1 MPEDPEMGLVVG
13 SETGEEMRP
22 VESRVRGM
30 YREYFLD
37 YASYV
42 ILERAVPALM
52 DGLKP
57 VQRRLMHALKEM
69 DDGRFH
75 KVANVIGQTMKYHP
89 HGDASIGDALV
100 QLGQKNLLIDTQ
112 GNWGNIYTGDSAAAP
127 RYIEARLSKFALEVG
142 FNPKITEWQASY
154 DGRGREPVALPVKFP
169 LLLAQ
174 GVEGI
179 AVGLSTKV
187 LPHNFV
193 ELIDASVAHLRGKK
207 VEILP
212 DFPTGGIADFS
223 QYNDGERGGRIRVR
237 AKITVDDKKTLV
249 ITELPFGTTTTS
261 LIDSIIKANDKGK
274 IKIKKIEDN
283 TAEHV
288 EIVLHLVP
296 GVSPDQTVDALYAF
310 TSCETAISPLCCVIE
325 DDKPLFTGV
334 SELLK
339 RSTEHTVDLLR
350 ADLNIQLNELQEQWH
365 FASLEKIFI
374 EQRIY
379 RDIEE
384 AETWEQ
390 VLENIWEGLKPHIGH
405 LLREITEEDIAR
417 LTEIKIK
424 RISKFDSNKADDHL
438 ASLEGKIAEVKNHLE
453 NLVEYT
459 IEYFKNLKKK
469 YAAGRERKT
478 EIRSFDTVVAA
489 KVAMANAKLYVNR
502 EEGFMGTGLKRDE
515 FVCDCSDLDDILVI
529 RKDGTLVVTK
539 VDSKKFVGKDILYLG
554 VYQKGDDRTVY
565 NLIYRDGSKGA
576 SFVKRFAMTGVTR
589 DKEYDLTQGSKGSQV
604 LYLSVNPNGEAET
617 VTIHLR
623 TIPNLKKLKWDLD
636 FAELSVRSR
645 SARGNTVT
653 KNSIK
658 RVELKSEGVSTL
670 AARKLWFDDAV
681 LKINDQERGRLLGA
695 FRGEDRLLQVEKSG
709 RYRIF
714 IPELTTHFDE
724 APYFLAKWESEA
736 PYALVYYDGEREK
749 HMVKR
754 CILEPKNDHW
764 DYLISDHAKSEV
776 LVLSA
781 ADHVEVSVH
790 FRKVKGKEKEA
801 ETVHLQEFIAVKG
814 WKAAGNQLSAWPVKN
829 VLIHREAWTMSEEPT
844 ELSPEPAE
852 GPGEESDKPMG
863 VSSQPRVEA
872 ATSPA
877 EEHFEKAPDPHPT
890 VLESSME
897 DARPTAVTAE
907 EIPVPPPAPNITLE
921 VVDLTTEPRNPEPP
935 VSPTPEVEDDVDQ
948 EEDGQF
954 TLKF

>member
-1 MPEDPEMGLVVG
+1 MDELNPQDPEEILQP
-13 SETGEEMRP
+13 EQEEVLAQEEERP
-22 VESRVRGM
+22 QESRVRGM

-42 ILERAVPALM
+42 ILERAVPALQ

-100 QLGQKNLLIDTQ
+100 QLGQKDLLIDTQ

-127 RYIEARLSKFALEVG
+127 RYIEARLSKFALEVS
-142 FNPKITEWQASY
+142 FNAKITEWQASY
-154 DGRGREPVALPVKFP
+154 DGRAKEPVTLPVKFP

-187 LPHNFV
+187 LPHNFI
-193 ELIDASVAHLRGKK
+193 ELIDASIAHLRGRR
-207 VEILP
+207 VEIYP

-223 QYNDGERGGRIRVR
+223 QYNDGERGGRVRCR
-237 AKITVDDKKTLV
+237 AKIAVDDKKTLV
-249 ITELPFGTTTTS
+249 ITEIPFGTTTTS
-261 LIDSIIKANDKGK
+261 VIDSIIKANDKGK

-296 GVSPDQTVDALYAF
+296 GISPDQTVDALYAF
-310 TSCETAISPLCCVIE
+310 TACEVSISPLCCVIE

-334 SELLK
+334 SNLLK
-339 RSTEHTVDLLR
+339 RSTEHTLDLLR
-350 ADLNIQLNELQEQWH
+350 AELSIQLNELQEQWH

-374 EQRIY
+374 ENKIY

-390 VLENIWEGLKPHIGH
+390 VLENIWEGLKPHVGH
-405 LLREITEEDIAR
+405 LLREVTEDDLVR

-424 RISKFDSNKADDHL
+424 RISKFDSDKADDQL
-438 ASLEGKIAEVKNHLE
+438 AALEGRIAEVKQHLD
-453 NLVEYT
+453 NLVDYAVD
-459 IEYFKNLKKK
+459 YFKNLKKK
-469 YAAGRERKT
+469 YSAGRERKT

-489 KVAMANAKLYVNR
+489 KVAIANAKLYVNR

-515 FVCDCSDLDDILVI
+515 YVCDCSDLDDILVI
-529 RKDGTLVVTK
+529 RQNGTLMVTK
-539 VDSKKFVGKDILYLG
+539 VDAKKFVGKDILYLG

-565 NLIYRDGSKGA
+565 NLIYRDGSKGP

-589 DKEYDLTQGSKGSQV
+589 DKEYDLTQGTKGSEI

-617 VTIHLR
+617 VTVHLR
-623 TIPNLKKLKWDLD
+623 AAAKIKKLKWDLD
-636 FAELSVRSR
+636 FAELAVRSR
-645 SARGNTVT
+645 SARGNTVS
-653 KNSIK
+653 KNSVK
-658 RVELKSEGVSTL
+658 RIELKSEGVSTL

-695 FRGEDRLLQVEKSG
+695 FRGEDRLLQLDAKG

-714 IPELTTHFDE
+714 IPELATHFEE
-724 APYFLAKWESEA
+724 APFFLAKWEAEK
-736 PYALVYYDGEREK
+736 PYAIVYYDGEKDK

-754 CILEPKNDHW
+754 CVLEPKNDQW
-764 DYLISDHAKSEV
+764 DYLISDHTQSEV
-776 LVLSA
+776 HVISA
-781 ADHVEVSVH
+781 ADQVDIEVS
-790 FRKVKGKEKEA
+790 FKKVKGKDKDP
-801 ETVHLQEFIAVKG
+801 ETVNLQDFIAVKG
-814 WKAAGNQLSAWPVKN
+814 WKAAGNQLATWPVKGIN
-829 VLIHREAWTMSEEPT
+829 VLREENEEALVAVMEVAGVSEEAADWSEPGRT
-844 ELSPEPAE
+844 DEAPSMPVASSAPESAPAA
-852 GPGEESDKPMG
+852 PS
-863 VSSQPRVEA
+863 
-872 ATSPA
+872 A
-877 EEHFEKAPDPHPT
+877 EEKSAPEKP
-890 VLESSME
+890 S
-897 DARPTAVTAE
+897 
-907 EIPVPPPAPNITLE
+907 ITLE
-921 VVDLTTEPRNPEPP
+921 VVDLTASEPLAVSEAPE
-935 VSPTPEVEDDVDQ
+935 EDDLDQ

>member
-1 MPEDPEMGLVVG
+1 MDELNPQDPEEILQP
-13 SETGEEMRP
+13 EQEEVLAQEEERP
-22 VESRVRGM
+22 QESRVRGM

-42 ILERAVPALM
+42 ILERAVPALQ

-127 RYIEARLSKFALEVG
+127 RYIEARLSKFALEVS
-142 FNPKITEWQASY
+142 FNAKITEWQASY
-154 DGRGREPVALPVKFP
+154 DGRAKEPVTLPVKFP

-187 LPHNFV
+187 LPHNFI
-193 ELIDASVAHLRGKK
+193 ELIDASIAHLRGRK
-207 VEILP
+207 VEIFP

-223 QYNDGERGGRIRVR
+223 QYNDGERGGRVRCR
-237 AKITVDDKKTLV
+237 AKIAVDDKKTLV
-249 ITELPFGTTTTS
+249 ITEIPFGTTTTS
-261 LIDSIIKANDKGK
+261 VIDSIIKANDKGK

-296 GVSPDQTVDALYAF
+296 GISPDQTVDALYAF
-310 TSCETAISPLCCVIE
+310 TACEVSISPLCCVIE

-334 SELLK
+334 SNLLK
-339 RSTEHTVDLLR
+339 RSTEHTLDLLR
-350 ADLNIQLNELQEQWH
+350 AELSIQLNELQEQWH

-374 EQRIY
+374 ENKIY

-390 VLENIWEGLKPHIGH
+390 VLENIWEGLKPHVGH
-405 LLREITEEDIAR
+405 LLREVTEDDLVR

-424 RISKFDSNKADDHL
+424 RISKFDSDKADDQL
-438 ASLEGKIAEVKNHLE
+438 AALEGRIAEVKHHLDT
-453 NLVEYT
+453 LVEYAV
-459 IEYFKNLKKK
+459 EYFKNLKKK
-469 YAAGRERKT
+469 YSAGRERKT

-489 KVAMANAKLYVNR
+489 KVAIANAKLYVNR

-515 FVCDCSDLDDILVI
+515 YVCDCSDLDDIIVI
-529 RKDGTLVVTK
+529 RQDGTLMVTK
-539 VDSKKFVGKDILYLG
+539 VDAKKFVGKDILYLG

-589 DKEYDLTQGSKGSQV
+589 DKEYDLTQGTKGSEI

-623 TIPNLKKLKWDLD
+623 AAAKIKKLKWDLD
-636 FAELSVRSR
+636 FAELAVRAR
-645 SARGNTVT
+645 SARGNTVS

-658 RVELKSEGVSTL
+658 RIELKSEGVSTL
-670 AARKLWFDDAV
+670 AARKLWFDEAV
-681 LKINDQERGRLLGA
+681 LKINDQERGRILGA
-695 FRGEDRLLQVEKSG
+695 FRGEDRLLQLDAKG

-714 IPELTTHFDE
+714 IPELATHFEE
-724 APYFLAKWESEA
+724 APFFLAKWEAEK
-736 PYALVYYDGEREK
+736 PYAIVYYDGEKDK

-754 CILEPKNDHW
+754 CVLEPKNDQW
-764 DYLISDHAKSEV
+764 DYLISDHAQSEV
-776 LVLSA
+776 LVISA
-781 ADHVEVSVH
+781 SDQVDIEVT
-790 FRKVKGKEKEA
+790 FKKVKGKDKDP
-801 ETVHLQEFIAVKG
+801 ETVNLQDFIAVKG
-814 WKAAGNQLSAWPVKN
+814 WKAAGNQLTTWPVKGIN
-829 VLIHREAWTMSEEPT
+829 VLRDENEEAPIADM
-844 ELSPEPAE
+844 
-852 GPGEESDKPMG
+852 
-863 VSSQPRVEA
+863 EA
-872 ATSPA
+872 AHVWEEVTDWSEPEMAEDSAHTPVPSPVLDAQPAPPAA
-877 EEHFEKAPDPHPT
+877 EEKSAPEKP
-890 VLESSME
+890 S
-897 DARPTAVTAE
+897 
-907 EIPVPPPAPNITLE
+907 ITLE
-921 VVDLTTEPRNPEPP
+921 VVDLTASEPAAPP
-935 VSPTPEVEDDVDQ
+935 AESSEDDLDQ

>member
-1 MPEDPEMGLVVG
+1 MDELNPQDPEEILQP
-13 SETGEEMRP
+13 EQEEVLAQEEERP
-22 VESRVRGM
+22 QESRVRGM

-42 ILERAVPALM
+42 ILERAVPALQ

-127 RYIEARLSKFALEVG
+127 RYIEARLSKFALEVS
-142 FNPKITEWQASY
+142 FNAKITEWQASY
-154 DGRGREPVALPVKFP
+154 DGRAKEPVTLPVKFP

-187 LPHNFV
+187 LPHNFI
-193 ELIDASVAHLRGKK
+193 ELIDASIAHLRGRK
-207 VEILP
+207 VEIFP

-223 QYNDGERGGRIRVR
+223 QYNDGERGGRVRCR
-237 AKITVDDKKTLV
+237 AKIAVDDKKTLV
-249 ITELPFGTTTTS
+249 ITEIPFGTTTTS
-261 LIDSIIKANDKGK
+261 VIDSIIKANDKGK

-296 GVSPDQTVDALYAF
+296 GISPDQTVDALYAF
-310 TSCETAISPLCCVIE
+310 TACEVSISPLCCVIE

-334 SELLK
+334 SNLLK
-339 RSTEHTVDLLR
+339 RSTEHTLDLLR
-350 ADLNIQLNELQEQWH
+350 AELSIQLNELQEQWH

-374 EQRIY
+374 ENKIY

-390 VLENIWEGLKPHIGH
+390 VLENIWEGLKPHVGH
-405 LLREITEEDIAR
+405 LLREVTEDDLVR

-424 RISKFDSNKADDHL
+424 RISKFDSDKADDQL
-438 ASLEGKIAEVKNHLE
+438 AALEGRIAEVKHHLDT
-453 NLVEYT
+453 LVEYAV
-459 IEYFKNLKKK
+459 EYFKNLKKK
-469 YAAGRERKT
+469 YSAGRERKT

-489 KVAMANAKLYVNR
+489 KVAIANAKLYVNR

-515 FVCDCSDLDDILVI
+515 YVCDCSDLDDIIVI
-529 RKDGTLVVTK
+529 RQDGTLMVTK
-539 VDSKKFVGKDILYLG
+539 VDAKKFVGKDILYLG

-589 DKEYDLTQGSKGSQV
+589 DKEYDLTQGTKGSEI

-623 TIPNLKKLKWDLD
+623 AAAKIKKLKWDLD
-636 FAELSVRSR
+636 FAELAVRAR
-645 SARGNTVT
+645 SARGNTVS

-658 RVELKSEGVSTL
+658 RIELKSEGVSTL
-670 AARKLWFDDAV
+670 AARKLWFDEAV
-681 LKINDQERGRLLGA
+681 LKINDQERGRILGA
-695 FRGEDRLLQVEKSG
+695 FRGEDRLLQLDAKG

-714 IPELTTHFDE
+714 IPELATHFEE
-724 APYFLAKWESEA
+724 APFFLAKWEAEK
-736 PYALVYYDGEREK
+736 PYAIVYYDGEKDK

-754 CILEPKNDHW
+754 CVLEPKNDQW
-764 DYLISDHAKSEV
+764 DYLISDHAQSEV
-776 LVLSA
+776 LVISA
-781 ADHVEVSVH
+781 SDQVDIEVT
-790 FRKVKGKEKEA
+790 FKKVKGKDKDP
-801 ETVHLQEFIAVKG
+801 ETVNLQDFIAVKG
-814 WKAAGNQLSAWPVKN
+814 WKAAGNQLTTWPVKGIN
-829 VLIHREAWTMSEEPT
+829 VLRDENEEAPIADM
-844 ELSPEPAE
+844 
-852 GPGEESDKPMG
+852 
-863 VSSQPRVEA
+863 EA
-872 ATSPA
+872 AHVLEEVTDWSEHEMAEDSAHTPVPSPVLDAQPAPPAA
-877 EEHFEKAPDPHPT
+877 EEKSAPEKP
-890 VLESSME
+890 S
-897 DARPTAVTAE
+897 
-907 EIPVPPPAPNITLE
+907 ITLE
-921 VVDLTTEPRNPEPP
+921 VVDLTASEPAAPP
-935 VSPTPEVEDDVDQ
+935 AESSEDDLDQ

>member
-1 MPEDPEMGLVVG
+1 MDELNPQDPEEILQP
-13 SETGEEMRP
+13 EQEEVLAQEEERP
-22 VESRVRGM
+22 QESRVRGM

-42 ILERAVPALM
+42 ILERAVPALQ

-127 RYIEARLSKFALEVG
+127 RYIEARLSKFALEVS
-142 FNPKITEWQASY
+142 FNAKITEWQASY
-154 DGRGREPVALPVKFP
+154 DGRAKEPVTLPVKFP

-187 LPHNFV
+187 LPHNFI
-193 ELIDASVAHLRGKK
+193 ELIDASIAHLRGRK
-207 VEILP
+207 VEIFP

-223 QYNDGERGGRIRVR
+223 QYNDGERGGRVRCR
-237 AKITVDDKKTLV
+237 AKIAVDDKKTLV
-249 ITELPFGTTTTS
+249 ITEIPFGTTTTS
-261 LIDSIIKANDKGK
+261 VIDSIIKANDKGK

-296 GVSPDQTVDALYAF
+296 GISPDQTVDALYAF
-310 TSCETAISPLCCVIE
+310 TACEVSISPLCCVIE

-334 SELLK
+334 SNLLK
-339 RSTEHTVDLLR
+339 RSTEHTLDLLR
-350 ADLNIQLNELQEQWH
+350 AELSIQLNELQEQWH

-374 EQRIY
+374 ENKIY

-390 VLENIWEGLKPHIGH
+390 VLENIWEGLKPHVGH
-405 LLREITEEDIAR
+405 LLREVTEDDLVR

-424 RISKFDSNKADDHL
+424 RISKFDSDKADDQL
-438 ASLEGKIAEVKNHLE
+438 AALEGRIAEVKHHLDT
-453 NLVEYT
+453 LVEYAV
-459 IEYFKNLKKK
+459 EYFKNLKKK
-469 YAAGRERKT
+469 YSAGRERKT

-489 KVAMANAKLYVNR
+489 KVAIANAKLYVNR

-515 FVCDCSDLDDILVI
+515 YVCDCSDLDDILVI
-529 RKDGTLVVTK
+529 RKDGTLMVTK
-539 VDSKKFVGKDILYLG
+539 VDAKKFVGTDILYLG

-589 DKEYDLTQGSKGSQV
+589 DKEYDLTQGTKGSEI

-617 VTIHLR
+617 VTVHLR
-623 TIPNLKKLKWDLD
+623 AAAKIKKLKWDLD
-636 FAELSVRSR
+636 FAELAVRAR
-645 SARGNTVT
+645 SARGNTVS

-658 RVELKSEGVSTL
+658 RIELKSEGVSTL

-695 FRGEDRLLQVEKSG
+695 FRGEDRLLQLDAKG

-714 IPELTTHFDE
+714 IPELATPFEE
-724 APYFLAKWESEA
+724 APYFLAKWEAEK
-736 PYALVYYDGEREK
+736 PYAIVYYDGEKDK

-754 CILEPKNDHW
+754 CVLEPKNDQW
-764 DYLISDHAKSEV
+764 DYLISDHAQSEV
-776 LVLSA
+776 LVISA
-781 ADHVEVSVH
+781 ADQVDIEVT
-790 FRKVKGKEKEA
+790 FKKVKGKDKDP
-801 ETVHLQEFIAVKG
+801 ETVNLQDFIAVKG
-814 WKAAGNQLSAWPVKN
+814 WKAAGNQLTTWPVKGIN
-829 VLIHREAWTMSEEPT
+829 VLREENVAAPVADMEVARVSEEAADWSEPEVAEDT
-844 ELSPEPAE
+844 AHTDVPSPVSDVQPAA
-852 GPGEESDKPMG
+852 P
-863 VSSQPRVEA
+863 A
-872 ATSPA
+872 A
-877 EEHFEKAPDPHPT
+877 EEKSAPEKP
-890 VLESSME
+890 S
-897 DARPTAVTAE
+897 
-907 EIPVPPPAPNITLE
+907 ITLE
-921 VVDLTTEPRNPEPP
+921 VVDLTASEPAAPP
-935 VSPTPEVEDDVDQ
+935 AESSEDDLDQ

>member
-1 MPEDPEMGLVVG
+1 MDELNPQDPEEILQP
-13 SETGEEMRP
+13 EQEEVLAQEEERP
-22 VESRVRGM
+22 QESRVRGM

-42 ILERAVPALM
+42 ILERAVPALQ

-127 RYIEARLSKFALEVG
+127 RYIEARLSKFALEVS
-142 FNPKITEWQASY
+142 FNAKITEWQASY
-154 DGRGREPVALPVKFP
+154 DGRAKEPVTLPVKFP

-187 LPHNFV
+187 LPHNFI
-193 ELIDASVAHLRGKK
+193 ELIDASIAHLRGRK
-207 VEILP
+207 VEIFP

-223 QYNDGERGGRIRVR
+223 QYNDGERGGRVRCR
-237 AKITVDDKKTLV
+237 AKIAVDDKKTLV
-249 ITELPFGTTTTS
+249 ITEIPFGTTTTS
-261 LIDSIIKANDKGK
+261 VIDSIIKANDKGK

-296 GVSPDQTVDALYAF
+296 GISPDQTVDALYAF
-310 TSCETAISPLCCVIE
+310 TACEVSISPLCCVIE

-334 SELLK
+334 SNLLK
-339 RSTEHTVDLLR
+339 RSTEHTLDLLR
-350 ADLNIQLNELQEQWH
+350 AELSIQLNELQEQWH

-374 EQRIY
+374 ENKIY

-390 VLENIWEGLKPHIGH
+390 VLENIWEGLKPHVGH
-405 LLREITEEDIAR
+405 LLREVTEDDLVR

-424 RISKFDSNKADDHL
+424 RISKFDSDKADDQL
-438 ASLEGKIAEVKNHLE
+438 AALEGRIAEVKHHLDT
-453 NLVEYT
+453 LVEYAV
-459 IEYFKNLKKK
+459 EYFKNLKKK
-469 YAAGRERKT
+469 YSAGRERKT

-489 KVAMANAKLYVNR
+489 KVAIANAKLYVNR

-515 FVCDCSDLDDILVI
+515 YVCDCSDLDDIIVI
-529 RKDGTLVVTK
+529 RQDGTLMVTK
-539 VDSKKFVGKDILYLG
+539 VDAKKFVGKDILYLG

-589 DKEYDLTQGSKGSQV
+589 DKEYDLTQGTKGSEI

-623 TIPNLKKLKWDLD
+623 AAAKIKKLKWDLD
-636 FAELSVRSR
+636 FAELAVRAR
-645 SARGNTVT
+645 SARGNTVS

-658 RVELKSEGVSTL
+658 RIELKSEGVSTL
-670 AARKLWFDDAV
+670 AARKLWFDEAV
-681 LKINDQERGRLLGA
+681 LKINDQERGRILGA
-695 FRGEDRLLQVEKSG
+695 FRGEDRLLQLDAKG

-714 IPELTTHFDE
+714 IPELATHFEE
-724 APYFLAKWESEA
+724 APFFLAKWEAEK
-736 PYALVYYDGEREK
+736 PYAIVYYDGEKDK

-754 CILEPKNDHW
+754 CVLEPKNDQW
-764 DYLISDHAKSEV
+764 DYLISDHAQSEV
-776 LVLSA
+776 LVISA
-781 ADHVEVSVH
+781 SDQVDIEVT
-790 FRKVKGKEKEA
+790 FKKVKGKDKDP
-801 ETVHLQEFIAVKG
+801 ETVNLQDFIAVKG
-814 WKAAGNQLSAWPVKN
+814 WKAAGNQLTTWPVKGIN
-829 VLIHREAWTMSEEPT
+829 VLRDENEEAPIADMEAAHVSEEVTDWSEHEMAEDSAHTPVP
-844 ELSPEPAE
+844 SPVLDAQPA
-852 GPGEESDKPMG
+852 PP
-863 VSSQPRVEA
+863 A
-872 ATSPA
+872 A
-877 EEHFEKAPDPHPT
+877 EEKSAPEKP
-890 VLESSME
+890 S
-897 DARPTAVTAE
+897 
-907 EIPVPPPAPNITLE
+907 ITLE
-921 VVDLTTEPRNPEPP
+921 VVDLTASEPAAPP
-935 VSPTPEVEDDVDQ
+935 AESSEDDLDE

-954 TLKF
+954 TVEF

>member
-1 MPEDPEMGLVVG
+1 MDELNPQDPEEILQP
-13 SETGEEMRP
+13 EQEEVLAQEEERP
-22 VESRVRGM
+22 QESRVRGM

-42 ILERAVPALM
+42 ILERAVPALQ

-127 RYIEARLSKFALEVG
+127 RYIEARLSKFALEVS
-142 FNPKITEWQASY
+142 FNAKITEWQASY
-154 DGRGREPVALPVKFP
+154 DGRAKEPVTLPVKFP

-187 LPHNFV
+187 LPHNFI
-193 ELIDASVAHLRGKK
+193 ELIDASIAHLRGRK
-207 VEILP
+207 VEIFP

-223 QYNDGERGGRIRVR
+223 QYNDGERGGRVRCR
-237 AKITVDDKKTLV
+237 AKIAVDDKKTLV
-249 ITELPFGTTTTS
+249 ITEIPFGTTTTS
-261 LIDSIIKANDKGK
+261 VIDSIIKANDKGK

-296 GVSPDQTVDALYAF
+296 GISPDQTVDALYAF
-310 TSCETAISPLCCVIE
+310 TACEVSISPLCCVIE

-334 SELLK
+334 SNLLK
-339 RSTEHTVDLLR
+339 RSTEHTLDLLR
-350 ADLNIQLNELQEQWH
+350 AELSIQLNELQEQWH

-374 EQRIY
+374 ENKIY

-390 VLENIWEGLKPHIGH
+390 VLENIWEGLKPHVGH
-405 LLREITEEDIAR
+405 LLREVTEDDLVR

-424 RISKFDSNKADDHL
+424 RISKFDSDKADDQL
-438 ASLEGKIAEVKNHLE
+438 AALEGRIAEVKHHLDT
-453 NLVEYT
+453 LVEYAV
-459 IEYFKNLKKK
+459 EYFKNLKKK
-469 YAAGRERKT
+469 YSAGRERKT

-489 KVAMANAKLYVNR
+489 KVAIANAKLYVNR

-515 FVCDCSDLDDILVI
+515 YVCDCSDLDDIIVI
-529 RKDGTLVVTK
+529 RQDGTLMVTK
-539 VDSKKFVGKDILYLG
+539 VDAKKFVGKDILYLG

-589 DKEYDLTQGSKGSQV
+589 DKEYDLTQGTKGSEI

-623 TIPNLKKLKWDLD
+623 AAAKIKKLKWDLD
-636 FAELSVRSR
+636 FAELAVRAR
-645 SARGNTVT
+645 SARGNTVS

-658 RVELKSEGVSTL
+658 RIELKSEGVSTL
-670 AARKLWFDDAV
+670 AARKLWFDEAV
-681 LKINDQERGRLLGA
+681 LKINDQERGRILGA
-695 FRGEDRLLQVEKSG
+695 FRGEDRLLQLDAKG

-714 IPELTTHFDE
+714 IPELATHFEE
-724 APYFLAKWESEA
+724 APFFLAKWEAEK
-736 PYALVYYDGEREK
+736 PYAIVYYDGEKDK

-754 CILEPKNDHW
+754 CVLEPKNDQW
-764 DYLISDHAKSEV
+764 DYLISDHAQSEV
-776 LVLSA
+776 LVISA
-781 ADHVEVSVH
+781 SDQVDIEVT
-790 FRKVKGKEKEA
+790 FKKVKGKDKDP
-801 ETVHLQEFIAVKG
+801 ETVNLQDFIAVKG
-814 WKAAGNQLSAWPVKN
+814 WKAAGNQLTTWPVKGIN
-829 VLIHREAWTMSEEPT
+829 VLRDENEEAPIADMEAAHVSEEAADWSEHEMAEDSAHTPVP
-844 ELSPEPAE
+844 SPVLDAQPA
-852 GPGEESDKPMG
+852 PP
-863 VSSQPRVEA
+863 A
-872 ATSPA
+872 A
-877 EEHFEKAPDPHPT
+877 EEKSAPEKP
-890 VLESSME
+890 S
-897 DARPTAVTAE
+897 
-907 EIPVPPPAPNITLE
+907 ITLE
-921 VVDLTTEPRNPEPP
+921 VVDLTASEPAAPP
-935 VSPTPEVEDDVDQ
+935 AESSEDDLDQ

>member
-1 MPEDPEMGLVVG
+1 MTMDELNPQDPEEILQP
-13 SETGEEMRP
+13 EQEEVLAQEEERP
-22 VESRVRGM
+22 QESRVRGM

-42 ILERAVPALM
+42 ILERAVPALQ

-100 QLGQKNLLIDTQ
+100 QLGQKDLLIDTQ

-127 RYIEARLSKFALEVG
+127 RYIEARLSKFALEVS
-142 FNPKITEWQASY
+142 FNAKITEWQASY
-154 DGRGREPVALPVKFP
+154 DGRAKEPVTLPVKFP

-187 LPHNFV
+187 LPHNFI
-193 ELIDASVAHLRGKK
+193 ELIDASIAHLRGRR
-207 VEILP
+207 VEIYP

-223 QYNDGERGGRIRVR
+223 QYNDGERGGRVRCR
-237 AKITVDDKKTLV
+237 AKIAVDDKKTLV
-249 ITELPFGTTTTS
+249 ITEIPFGTTTTS
-261 LIDSIIKANDKGK
+261 VIDSIIKANDKGK

-296 GVSPDQTVDALYAF
+296 GISPDQTVDALYAF
-310 TSCETAISPLCCVIE
+310 TACEVSISPLCCVIE

-334 SELLK
+334 SNLLK
-339 RSTEHTVDLLR
+339 RSTEHTLDLLR
-350 ADLNIQLNELQEQWH
+350 AELSIQLNELQEQWH

-374 EQRIY
+374 ENKIY

-390 VLENIWEGLKPHIGH
+390 VLENIWEGLKPHVGH
-405 LLREITEEDIAR
+405 LLREVTEDDLVR

-424 RISKFDSNKADDHL
+424 RISKFDSDKADDQL
-438 ASLEGKIAEVKNHLE
+438 AALEGRIAEVKQHLD
-453 NLVEYT
+453 NLVDYAVD
-459 IEYFKNLKKK
+459 YFKNLKKK
-469 YAAGRERKT
+469 YSAGRERKT

-489 KVAMANAKLYVNR
+489 KVAIANAKLYVNR

-515 FVCDCSDLDDILVI
+515 YVCDCSDLDDILVI
-529 RKDGTLVVTK
+529 RQNGTLMVTK
-539 VDSKKFVGKDILYLG
+539 VDAKKFVGKDILYLG

-565 NLIYRDGSKGA
+565 NLIYRDGSKGP

-589 DKEYDLTQGSKGSQV
+589 DKEYDLTQGTKGSEI

-617 VTIHLR
+617 VTVHLR
-623 TIPNLKKLKWDLD
+623 AAAKIKKLKWDLD
-636 FAELSVRSR
+636 FAELAVRSR
-645 SARGNTVT
+645 SARGNTVS
-653 KNSIK
+653 KNSVK
-658 RVELKSEGVSTL
+658 RIELKSEGVSTL

-695 FRGEDRLLQVEKSG
+695 FRGEDRLLQLDAKG

-714 IPELTTHFDE
+714 IPELATHFEE
-724 APYFLAKWESEA
+724 APFFLAKWEAEK
-736 PYALVYYDGEREK
+736 PYAIVYYDGEKDK

-754 CILEPKNDHW
+754 CVLEPKNDQW
-764 DYLISDHAKSEV
+764 DYLISDHTQSEV
-776 LVLSA
+776 HVISA
-781 ADHVEVSVH
+781 ADQVDIEVS
-790 FRKVKGKEKEA
+790 FKKVKGKDKDP
-801 ETVHLQEFIAVKG
+801 ETVNLQDFIAVKG
-814 WKAAGNQLSAWPVKN
+814 WKAAGNQLATWPVKGIN
-829 VLIHREAWTMSEEPT
+829 VLREENEEALVAVMEVAGVSEEAADWSEPGRT
-844 ELSPEPAE
+844 DEAPSMPVASSAPESAPAA
-852 GPGEESDKPMG
+852 PS
-863 VSSQPRVEA
+863 
-872 ATSPA
+872 A
-877 EEHFEKAPDPHPT
+877 EEKSAPEKP
-890 VLESSME
+890 S
-897 DARPTAVTAE
+897 
-907 EIPVPPPAPNITLE
+907 ITLE
-921 VVDLTTEPRNPEPP
+921 VVDLTASEPLAVSEAPE
-935 VSPTPEVEDDVDQ
+935 EDDLDQ

>member
-1 MPEDPEMGLVVG
+1 MDELNPQDPEEILQP
-13 SETGEEMRP
+13 EQEEVLAQEEERP
-22 VESRVRGM
+22 QESRVRGM

-42 ILERAVPALM
+42 ILERAVPALQ

-57 VQRRLMHALKEM
+57 VQRRLMHALKDM

-127 RYIEARLSKFALEVG
+127 RYIEARLSKFALEVS
-142 FNPKITEWQASY
+142 FNAKITEWQASY
-154 DGRGREPVALPVKFP
+154 DGRAKEPVTLPVKFP

-187 LPHNFV
+187 LPHNFI
-193 ELIDASVAHLRGKK
+193 ELIDASIAHLRGRK
-207 VEILP
+207 VEIFP

-223 QYNDGERGGRIRVR
+223 QYNDGERGGRVRCR
-237 AKITVDDKKTLV
+237 AKIAVDDKKTLV
-249 ITELPFGTTTTS
+249 ITEIPFGTTTTS
-261 LIDSIIKANDKGK
+261 VIDSIIKANDKGK

-283 TAEHV
+283 TAEYV

-296 GVSPDQTVDALYAF
+296 GISPDQTVDALYAF
-310 TSCETAISPLCCVIE
+310 TACEVSISPLCCVIE

-334 SELLK
+334 SNLLK
-339 RSTEHTVDLLR
+339 RSTEHTLDLLR
-350 ADLNIQLNELQEQWH
+350 AELSIQLNELQEQWH

-374 EQRIY
+374 ENKIY

-390 VLENIWEGLKPHIGH
+390 VLENIWEGLKPHVGH
-405 LLREITEEDIAR
+405 LLREVTEDDLVR

-424 RISKFDSNKADDHL
+424 RISKFDSDKADDQL
-438 ASLEGKIAEVKNHLE
+438 AALEGRIAEVKHHLDT
-453 NLVEYT
+453 LVEYAV
-459 IEYFKNLKKK
+459 EYFKNLKKK
-469 YAAGRERKT
+469 YSAGRERKT

-489 KVAMANAKLYVNR
+489 KVAIANAKLYVNR

-515 FVCDCSDLDDILVI
+515 YVCDCSDLDDIIVI
-529 RKDGTLVVTK
+529 RQDGTLMVTK
-539 VDSKKFVGKDILYLG
+539 VDAKKFVGKDILYLG

-589 DKEYDLTQGSKGSQV
+589 DKEYDLTQGTKGSEI

-623 TIPNLKKLKWDLD
+623 AAAKIKKLKWDLD
-636 FAELSVRSR
+636 FAELAVRAR
-645 SARGNTVT
+645 SARGNTVS

-658 RVELKSEGVSTL
+658 RIELKSEGVSTL
-670 AARKLWFDDAV
+670 AARKLWFDEAV
-681 LKINDQERGRLLGA
+681 LKINDQERGRILGA
-695 FRGEDRLLQVEKSG
+695 FRGEDRLLQLDAKG

-714 IPELTTHFDE
+714 IPELATHFEE
-724 APYFLAKWESEA
+724 APFFLAKWEAEK
-736 PYALVYYDGEREK
+736 PYAIVYYDGEKDK

-754 CILEPKNDHW
+754 CVLEPKNDQW
-764 DYLISDHAKSEV
+764 DYLISDHAQSEV
-776 LVLSA
+776 LVISA
-781 ADHVEVSVH
+781 SDQVDIEVT
-790 FRKVKGKEKEA
+790 FKKVKGKDKDP
-801 ETVHLQEFIAVKG
+801 ETVNLQDFIAVKG
-814 WKAAGNQLSAWPVKN
+814 WKAAGNQLTTWPVKGIN
-829 VLIHREAWTMSEEPT
+829 VLRDENEEAPIADMEAAHVSEEVT
-844 ELSPEPAE
+844 DWSEPEMAEDSAHTHESSRVSDVQPAA
-852 GPGEESDKPMG
+852 P
-863 VSSQPRVEA
+863 A
-872 ATSPA
+872 A
-877 EEHFEKAPDPHPT
+877 EEKSALEKP
-890 VLESSME
+890 S
-897 DARPTAVTAE
+897 
-907 EIPVPPPAPNITLE
+907 ITLE
-921 VVDLTTEPRNPEPP
+921 VVDLTASEPAAPP
-935 VSPTPEVEDDVDQ
+935 AESSEDDLDQ

>member
-1 MPEDPEMGLVVG
+1 MDELNPQDPEEILQP
-13 SETGEEMRP
+13 EQEEVLAQEEERP
-22 VESRVRGM
+22 QESRVRGM

-42 ILERAVPALM
+42 ILERAVPALQ

-127 RYIEARLSKFALEVG
+127 RYIEARLSKFALEVS
-142 FNPKITEWQASY
+142 FNAKITEWQASY
-154 DGRGREPVALPVKFP
+154 DGRAKEPVTLPVKFP

-187 LPHNFV
+187 LPHNFI
-193 ELIDASVAHLRGKK
+193 ELIDASIAHLRGRK
-207 VEILP
+207 VEIFP

-223 QYNDGERGGRIRVR
+223 QYNDGERGGRVRCR
-237 AKITVDDKKTLV
+237 AKIAVDDKKTLV
-249 ITELPFGTTTTS
+249 ITEIPFGTTTTS
-261 LIDSIIKANDKGK
+261 VIDSIIKANDKGK

-296 GVSPDQTVDALYAF
+296 GISPDQTVDALYAF
-310 TSCETAISPLCCVIE
+310 TACEVSISPLCCVIE

-334 SELLK
+334 SNLLK
-339 RSTEHTVDLLR
+339 RSTEHTLDLLR
-350 ADLNIQLNELQEQWH
+350 AELSIQLNELQEQWH

-374 EQRIY
+374 ENKIY

-390 VLENIWEGLKPHIGH
+390 VLQNIWEGLKPHVGH
-405 LLREITEEDIAR
+405 LLREVTEDDLVR

-424 RISKFDSNKADDHL
+424 RISKFDSDKADDQL
-438 ASLEGKIAEVKNHLE
+438 AALEGRIAEVKHHLDT
-453 NLVEYT
+453 LVEYAV
-459 IEYFKNLKKK
+459 EYFKNLKKK
-469 YAAGRERKT
+469 YSAGRERKT

-489 KVAMANAKLYVNR
+489 KVAIANAKLYVNR

-515 FVCDCSDLDDILVI
+515 YVCDCSDLDDIIVI
-529 RKDGTLVVTK
+529 RQDGTLMVTK
-539 VDSKKFVGKDILYLG
+539 VDAKKFVGKDILYLG

-589 DKEYDLTQGSKGSQV
+589 DKEYDLTQGTKGSEI

-617 VTIHLR
+617 VTVHLR
-623 TIPNLKKLKWDLD
+623 AAAKIKKLKWDLD
-636 FAELSVRSR
+636 FAELAVRAR
-645 SARGNTVT
+645 SARGNTVS

-658 RVELKSEGVSTL
+658 RIELKSEGVSTL

-695 FRGEDRLLQVEKSG
+695 FRGEDRLLQLDAKG

-714 IPELTTHFDE
+714 IPELATHFEE
-724 APYFLAKWESEA
+724 APFFLAKWEAEKS
-736 PYALVYYDGEREK
+736 YAIVYYDGEKDK
-749 HMVKR
+749 HLVKR
-754 CILEPKNDHW
+754 CVLEPKNDQW
-764 DYLISDHAKSEV
+764 DYLISDHAQSEV
-776 LVLSA
+776 LVISA
-781 ADHVEVSVH
+781 ADQVDIEVT
-790 FRKVKGKEKEA
+790 FKKVKGKDKDP
-801 ETVHLQEFIAVKG
+801 ETVNLQDFIAVKG
-814 WKAAGNQLSAWPVKN
+814 WKAAGNQLTTWPVKGIN
-829 VLIHREAWTMSEEPT
+829 VLREENVAAPVADMEVARVSEEAADWS
-844 ELSPEPAE
+844 EPEVAEDTAHTPESSTVSDVQPAA
-852 GPGEESDKPMG
+852 P
-863 VSSQPRVEA
+863 A
-872 ATSPA
+872 A
-877 EEHFEKAPDPHPT
+877 EEKSAPEKP
-890 VLESSME
+890 S
-897 DARPTAVTAE
+897 
-907 EIPVPPPAPNITLE
+907 ITLE
-921 VVDLTTEPRNPEPP
+921 VVDLTASEPAAPP
-935 VSPTPEVEDDVDQ
+935 AESSEDDLDQ

>member
-1 MPEDPEMGLVVG
+1 MDELNPQDPEEILQP
-13 SETGEEMRP
+13 EQEEVLAQEEERP
-22 VESRVRGM
+22 QESRVRGM

-42 ILERAVPALM
+42 ILERAVPALQ

-127 RYIEARLSKFALEVG
+127 RYIEARLSKFALEVS
-142 FNPKITEWQASY
+142 FNAKITEWQASY
-154 DGRGREPVALPVKFP
+154 DGRAKEPVTLPVKFP

-187 LPHNFV
+187 LPHNFI
-193 ELIDASVAHLRGKK
+193 ELIDASIAHLRGRK
-207 VEILP
+207 VEIFP

-223 QYNDGERGGRIRVR
+223 QYNDGERGGRVRCR
-237 AKITVDDKKTLV
+237 AKIAVDDKKTLV
-249 ITELPFGTTTTS
+249 ITEIPFGTTTTS
-261 LIDSIIKANDKGK
+261 VIDSIIKANDKGK

-296 GVSPDQTVDALYAF
+296 GISPDQTVDALYAF
-310 TSCETAISPLCCVIE
+310 TACEVSISPLCCVIE

-334 SELLK
+334 SNLLK
-339 RSTEHTVDLLR
+339 RSTEHTLDLLR
-350 ADLNIQLNELQEQWH
+350 AELSIQLNELQEQWH

-374 EQRIY
+374 ENKIY

-390 VLENIWEGLKPHIGH
+390 VLENIWEGLKPHVGH
-405 LLREITEEDIAR
+405 LLREVTEDDLVR

-424 RISKFDSNKADDHL
+424 RISKFDSDKADDQL
-438 ASLEGKIAEVKNHLE
+438 ASLEGRIAEVKHHLDT
-453 NLVEYT
+453 LVEYAV
-459 IEYFKNLKKK
+459 EYFKNLKKK
-469 YAAGRERKT
+469 YSAGRERKT

-489 KVAMANAKLYVNR
+489 KVAIANAKLYVNR

-515 FVCDCSDLDDILVI
+515 YVCDCSDLDDIIVI
-529 RKDGTLVVTK
+529 RQDGTLMVTK
-539 VDSKKFVGKDILYLG
+539 VDAKKFVGKDILYLG

-589 DKEYDLTQGSKGSQV
+589 DKEYDLTQGTKGSEI

-617 VTIHLR
+617 VTVHLR
-623 TIPNLKKLKWDLD
+623 AAAKIKKLKWDLD
-636 FAELSVRSR
+636 FAELAVRAR
-645 SARGNTVT
+645 SARGNTVS

-658 RVELKSEGVSTL
+658 RIELKSEGVSTL

-695 FRGEDRLLQVEKSG
+695 FRGEDRLLQLDAKG

-714 IPELTTHFDE
+714 IPELATHFEE
-724 APYFLAKWESEA
+724 APFFLAKWEAEK
-736 PYALVYYDGEREK
+736 PYALVYYDGEKDK
-749 HMVKR
+749 HLVKR
-754 CILEPKNDHW
+754 CVLEPKNDQW
-764 DYLISDHAKSEV
+764 DYLISDHAQSEV
-776 LVLSA
+776 LVISA
-781 ADHVEVSVH
+781 ADQVDIEVT
-790 FRKVKGKEKEA
+790 FKKVKGKDKDS
-801 ETVHLQEFIAVKG
+801 ETVNLQDFIAVKG
-814 WKAAGNQLSAWPVKN
+814 WKAAGNQLTTWPVKGIN
-829 VLIHREAWTMSEEPT
+829 VLREENVAAPVADMEVARVSEEAADWSEPEVAEDT
-844 ELSPEPAE
+844 AHTPVPSPVLDAQPAA
-852 GPGEESDKPMG
+852 P
-863 VSSQPRVEA
+863 A
-872 ATSPA
+872 A
-877 EEHFEKAPDPHPT
+877 EEKSAPEKP
-890 VLESSME
+890 S
-897 DARPTAVTAE
+897 
-907 EIPVPPPAPNITLE
+907 ITLE
-921 VVDLTTEPRNPEPP
+921 VVDLTASEPAAPP
-935 VSPTPEVEDDVDQ
+935 AESSEDELDQ

>member
-1 MPEDPEMGLVVG
+1 MDELNPQDPEEILQP
-13 SETGEEMRP
+13 EQEEVLAQEEERP
-22 VESRVRGM
+22 QESRVRGM

-42 ILERAVPALM
+42 ILERAVPALQ

-127 RYIEARLSKFALEVG
+127 RYIEARLSKFALEVS
-142 FNPKITEWQASY
+142 FNAKITEWQASY
-154 DGRGREPVALPVKFP
+154 DGRAKEPVTLPVKFP

-187 LPHNFV
+187 LPHNFI
-193 ELIDASVAHLRGKK
+193 ELIDASIAHLRGRK
-207 VEILP
+207 VEIFP

-223 QYNDGERGGRIRVR
+223 QYNDGERGGRVRCR
-237 AKITVDDKKTLV
+237 AKIAVDDKKTLV
-249 ITELPFGTTTTS
+249 ITEIPFGTTTTS
-261 LIDSIIKANDKGK
+261 VIDSIIKANDKGK

-283 TAEHV
+283 TAEYV

-296 GVSPDQTVDALYAF
+296 GISPDQTVDALYAF
-310 TSCETAISPLCCVIE
+310 TACEVSISPLCCVIE

-334 SELLK
+334 SNLLK
-339 RSTEHTVDLLR
+339 RSTEHTLDLLR
-350 ADLNIQLNELQEQWH
+350 AELSIQLNELQEQWH

-374 EQRIY
+374 ENKIY

-390 VLENIWEGLKPHIGH
+390 VLENIWEGLKPHVGH
-405 LLREITEEDIAR
+405 LLREVTEDDLVR

-424 RISKFDSNKADDHL
+424 RISKFDSDKADDQL
-438 ASLEGKIAEVKNHLE
+438 AALEGRIAEVKHHLDT
-453 NLVEYT
+453 LVEYAV
-459 IEYFKNLKKK
+459 EYFKNLKKK
-469 YAAGRERKT
+469 YSAGRERKT

-489 KVAMANAKLYVNR
+489 KVAIANAKLYVNR

-515 FVCDCSDLDDILVI
+515 YVCDCSDLDDIIVI
-529 RKDGTLVVTK
+529 RQDGTLMVTK
-539 VDSKKFVGKDILYLG
+539 VDAKKFVGKDILYLG

-589 DKEYDLTQGSKGSQV
+589 DKEYDLTQGTKGSEI

-623 TIPNLKKLKWDLD
+623 AAAKIKKLKWDLD
-636 FAELSVRSR
+636 FAELAVRAR
-645 SARGNTVT
+645 SARGNTVS

-658 RVELKSEGVSTL
+658 RIELKSEGVSTL
-670 AARKLWFDDAV
+670 AARKLWFDEAV
-681 LKINDQERGRLLGA
+681 LKINDQERGRILGA
-695 FRGEDRLLQVEKSG
+695 FRGEDRLLQLDAKG

-714 IPELTTHFDE
+714 IPELATHFEE
-724 APYFLAKWESEA
+724 APFFLAKWEAEK
-736 PYALVYYDGEREK
+736 PYAIVYYDGEKDK

-754 CILEPKNDHW
+754 CVLEPKNDQW
-764 DYLISDHAKSEV
+764 DYLISDHAQSEV
-776 LVLSA
+776 LVISA
-781 ADHVEVSVH
+781 SDQVDIEVT
-790 FRKVKGKEKEA
+790 FKKVKGKDKDP
-801 ETVHLQEFIAVKG
+801 ETVNLQDFIAVKG
-814 WKAAGNQLSAWPVKN
+814 WKAAGNQLTTWPVKGIN
-829 VLIHREAWTMSEEPT
+829 VLRDENEEAPIADMEAAHVLEEVTDWSEHEMAEDSAHTPVPSPVLDAQPAPPAAEEKSAPEEP
-844 ELSPEPAE
+844 S
-852 GPGEESDKPMG
+852 
-863 VSSQPRVEA
+863 
-872 ATSPA
+872 
-877 EEHFEKAPDPHPT
+877 
-890 VLESSME
+890 
-897 DARPTAVTAE
+897 
-907 EIPVPPPAPNITLE
+907 ITLE
-921 VVDLTTEPRNPEPP
+921 VVDLTASEPAAPP
-935 VSPTPEVEDDVDQ
+935 AESSEDDLDQ

>member
-1 MPEDPEMGLVVG
+1 MDELNPQDPEEILQP
-13 SETGEEMRP
+13 EQEEVLAQEEERP
-22 VESRVRGM
+22 QESRVRGM

-42 ILERAVPALM
+42 ILERAVPALQ

-127 RYIEARLSKFALEVG
+127 RYIEARLSKFALEVS
-142 FNPKITEWQASY
+142 FNAKITEWQASY
-154 DGRGREPVALPVKFP
+154 DGRAKEPVTLPVKFP

-187 LPHNFV
+187 LPHNFI
-193 ELIDASVAHLRGKK
+193 ELIDASIAHLRGRK
-207 VEILP
+207 VEIFP

-223 QYNDGERGGRIRVR
+223 QYNDGERGGRVRCR
-237 AKITVDDKKTLV
+237 AKIAVDDKKTLV
-249 ITELPFGTTTTS
+249 ITEIPFGTTTTS
-261 LIDSIIKANDKGK
+261 VIDSIIKANDKGK

-283 TAEHV
+283 TAEYV

-296 GVSPDQTVDALYAF
+296 GISPDQTVDALYAF
-310 TSCETAISPLCCVIE
+310 TACEVSISPLCCVIE

-334 SELLK
+334 SNLLK
-339 RSTEHTVDLLR
+339 RSTEHTLDLLR
-350 ADLNIQLNELQEQWH
+350 AELSIQLNELQEQWH

-374 EQRIY
+374 ENKIY

-390 VLENIWEGLKPHIGH
+390 VLENIWEGLKPHVGH
-405 LLREITEEDIAR
+405 LLREVTEDDLVR

-424 RISKFDSNKADDHL
+424 RISKFDSDKADDQL
-438 ASLEGKIAEVKNHLE
+438 AALEGRITEVKHHLDT
-453 NLVEYT
+453 LVEYAV
-459 IEYFKNLKKK
+459 EYFKNLKKK
-469 YAAGRERKT
+469 YSAGRERKT

-489 KVAMANAKLYVNR
+489 KVAIANAKLYVNR

-515 FVCDCSDLDDILVI
+515 YVCDCSDLDDIIVI
-529 RKDGTLVVTK
+529 RQDGTLMVTK
-539 VDSKKFVGKDILYLG
+539 VDAKKFVGKDILYLG

-589 DKEYDLTQGSKGSQV
+589 DKEYDLTQGTKGSEI

-623 TIPNLKKLKWDLD
+623 AAAKIKKLKWDLD
-636 FAELSVRSR
+636 FAELAVRAR
-645 SARGNTVT
+645 SARGNTVS

-658 RVELKSEGVSTL
+658 RIELKSEGVSTL
-670 AARKLWFDDAV
+670 AARKLWFDEAV
-681 LKINDQERGRLLGA
+681 LKINDQERGRILGA
-695 FRGEDRLLQVEKSG
+695 FRGEDRLLQLDAKG

-714 IPELTTHFDE
+714 IPELATHFEE
-724 APYFLAKWESEA
+724 APFFLAKWEAEK
-736 PYALVYYDGEREK
+736 PYAIVYYDGEKDK

-754 CILEPKNDHW
+754 CVLEPKNDQW
-764 DYLISDHAKSEV
+764 DYLISDHAQSEV
-776 LVLSA
+776 LVISA
-781 ADHVEVSVH
+781 SDQVDIEVT
-790 FRKVKGKEKEA
+790 FKKVKGKDKDP
-801 ETVHLQEFIAVKG
+801 ETVNLQDFIAVKG
-814 WKAAGNQLSAWPVKN
+814 WKAAGNQLTTWPVKGIN
-829 VLIHREAWTMSEEPT
+829 VLRDENEEAPIADMEAAHVSEEAADWSEHEMAEDSAHTPVP
-844 ELSPEPAE
+844 SPVLDAQPA
-852 GPGEESDKPMG
+852 PP
-863 VSSQPRVEA
+863 A
-872 ATSPA
+872 A
-877 EEHFEKAPDPHPT
+877 EEKSAPEKP
-890 VLESSME
+890 S
-897 DARPTAVTAE
+897 
-907 EIPVPPPAPNITLE
+907 ITLE
-921 VVDLTTEPRNPEPP
+921 VVDLTASEPAAPP
-935 VSPTPEVEDDVDQ
+935 AESSEDDLDQ

>member
-1 MPEDPEMGLVVG
+1 MDELNPQDPEEILQP
-13 SETGEEMRP
+13 EQEEVLAQEEERP
-22 VESRVRGM
+22 QESRVRGM

-42 ILERAVPALM
+42 ILERAVPALQ

-127 RYIEARLSKFALEVG
+127 RYIEARLSKFALEVS
-142 FNPKITEWQASY
+142 FNAKITEWQASY
-154 DGRGREPVALPVKFP
+154 DGRAKEPVTLPVKFP

-187 LPHNFV
+187 LPHNFI
-193 ELIDASVAHLRGKK
+193 ELIDASIAHLRGRK
-207 VEILP
+207 VEIFP

-223 QYNDGERGGRIRVR
+223 QYNDGERGGRVRCR
-237 AKITVDDKKTLV
+237 AKIAVDDKKTLV
-249 ITELPFGTTTTS
+249 ITEIPFGTTTTS
-261 LIDSIIKANDKGK
+261 VIDSIIKANDKGK

-283 TAEHV
+283 TAEYV

-296 GVSPDQTVDALYAF
+296 GISPDQTVDALYAF
-310 TSCETAISPLCCVIE
+310 TACEVSISPLCCVIE

-334 SELLK
+334 SNLLK
-339 RSTEHTVDLLR
+339 RSTEHTLDLLR
-350 ADLNIQLNELQEQWH
+350 AELSIQLNELQEQWH

-374 EQRIY
+374 ENKIY

-390 VLENIWEGLKPHIGH
+390 VLENIWEGLKPHVGH
-405 LLREITEEDIAR
+405 LLREVTEDDLVR

-424 RISKFDSNKADDHL
+424 RISKFDSDKADDQL
-438 ASLEGKIAEVKNHLE
+438 AALEGRIAEVKHHLDT
-453 NLVEYT
+453 LVEYAV
-459 IEYFKNLKKK
+459 EYFKNLKKK
-469 YAAGRERKT
+469 YSAGRERKT

-489 KVAMANAKLYVNR
+489 KVAIANAKLYVNR

-515 FVCDCSDLDDILVI
+515 YVCDCSDLDDIIVI
-529 RKDGTLVVTK
+529 RQDGTLMVTK
-539 VDSKKFVGKDILYLG
+539 VDAKKFVGKDILYLG

-589 DKEYDLTQGSKGSQV
+589 DKEYDLTQGTKGSEI

-623 TIPNLKKLKWDLD
+623 AAAKIKKLKWDLD
-636 FAELSVRSR
+636 FAELAVRAR
-645 SARGNTVT
+645 SARGNTVS

-658 RVELKSEGVSTL
+658 RIELKSEGVSTL
-670 AARKLWFDDAV
+670 AARKLWFDYAV

-695 FRGEDRLLQVEKSG
+695 FRGEDRLLQLDAKG

-714 IPELTTHFDE
+714 IPELATHFEE
-724 APYFLAKWESEA
+724 APFFLAKWEAEK
-736 PYALVYYDGEREK
+736 PYAIVYYDGEKDK

-754 CILEPKNDHW
+754 CVLEPKNDQW
-764 DYLISDHAKSEV
+764 DYLISDHAQSEV
-776 LVLSA
+776 LVISA
-781 ADHVEVSVH
+781 SDQVDIEVT
-790 FRKVKGKEKEA
+790 FKKVKGKDKDP
-801 ETVHLQEFIAVKG
+801 ETVNLQDFIAVKG
-814 WKAAGNQLSAWPVKN
+814 WKAAGNQLTTWPVKGIN
-829 VLIHREAWTMSEEPT
+829 VLRDENEEAPIADM
-844 ELSPEPAE
+844 
-852 GPGEESDKPMG
+852 
-863 VSSQPRVEA
+863 EA
-872 ATSPA
+872 AHVLEEVTDWSEHEMAEDSAHTPVPSPVLDAQPAPPAA
-877 EEHFEKAPDPHPT
+877 EEKSAPEKP
-890 VLESSME
+890 S
-897 DARPTAVTAE
+897 
-907 EIPVPPPAPNITLE
+907 ITLE
-921 VVDLTTEPRNPEPP
+921 VVDLTASEPAAPP
-935 VSPTPEVEDDVDQ
+935 AESSEDDLDQ

>member
-1 MPEDPEMGLVVG
+1 MDELNPQDPEEILQP
-13 SETGEEMRP
+13 EQEEVLAHEEERP
-22 VESRVRGM
+22 LESRVRGM

-42 ILERAVPALM
+42 ILERAVPALQ

-100 QLGQKNLLIDTQ
+100 QLGQKDLLIDTQ

-127 RYIEARLSKFALEVG
+127 RYIEARLSKFALEVS
-142 FNPKITEWQASY
+142 FHAKITEWQASY
-154 DGRGREPVALPVKFP
+154 DGRAKEPVTLPVKFP

-187 LPHNFV
+187 LPHNFI
-193 ELIDASVAHLRGKK
+193 ELIDASIAHLRGRK
-207 VEILP
+207 VEIFP

-223 QYNDGERGGRIRVR
+223 QYNDGERGGRVRCR

-249 ITELPFGTTTTS
+249 ITEIPFGTTTTS
-261 LIDSIIKANDKGK
+261 VIDSIIKANDKGK

-296 GVSPDQTVDALYAF
+296 GISPDQTVDALYAF
-310 TSCETAISPLCCVIE
+310 TACEVSISPLCCVIE

-334 SELLK
+334 SDLLK
-339 RSTEHTVDLLR
+339 RSTDHAVDLLR
-350 ADLNIQLNELQEQWH
+350 AELNIQLNELQEQWH

-374 EQRIY
+374 EHKIY

-390 VLENIWEGLKPHIGH
+390 VLENIWEGLKPHVGH
-405 LLREITEEDIAR
+405 LLREVTEDDLVR

-424 RISKFDSNKADDHL
+424 RISKFDSDKADDQL
-438 ASLEGKIAEVKNHLE
+438 AALEGRIAEVKHHLDT
-453 NLVEYT
+453 LIDYAV
-459 IEYFKNLKKK
+459 EYFKNLKKK
-469 YAAGRERKT
+469 YGAGRERKT

-489 KVAMANAKLYVNR
+489 KVAIANAKLYVNR

-515 FVCDCSDLDDILVI
+515 YVCDCSDLDDIIVI
-529 RKDGTLVVTK
+529 RQDGTLMVTK
-539 VDSKKFVGKDILYLG
+539 VDAKKFVGKDILYLG

-589 DKEYDLTQGSKGSQV
+589 DKEYDLTQGTKGSEI

-617 VTIHLR
+617 VTVHLR
-623 TIPNLKKLKWDLD
+623 AAAKIKKLKWDLD
-636 FAELSVRSR
+636 FAELAVRAR
-645 SARGNTVT
+645 SARGNTVS
-653 KNSIK
+653 KYAVK
-658 RVELKSEGVSTL
+658 RIELKSEGVSTL

-681 LKINDQERGRLLGA
+681 LKINDQERGRMLGA
-695 FRGEDRLLQVEKSG
+695 FRGEDRLLQIEANG

-714 IPELTTHFDE
+714 IPELATHFE
-724 APYFLAKWESEA
+724 ELPFFLAKWEA
-736 PYALVYYDGEREK
+736 DKPYAIVYYDGEKGK

-754 CILEPKNDHW
+754 CVLEPKNDQW
-764 DYLISDHAKSEV
+764 DYLISDHAQSEV
-776 LVLSA
+776 QVISA
-781 ADHVEVSVH
+781 ADQVAIEVT
-790 FRKVKGKEKEA
+790 FKKVKGKDKDP
-801 ETVHLQEFIAVKG
+801 ETVNLQDFIAVKG
-814 WKAAGNQLSAWPVKN
+814 WKAAGNQLTTWPVKGIN
-829 VLIHREAWTMSEEPT
+829 ILSEENEETTVVEMEVVHGSEKAVDWSKPKVADEPT
-844 ELSPEPAE
+844 STTTSNPAHEL
-852 GPGEESDKPMG
+852 
-863 VSSQPRVEA
+863 PRVAPEV
-872 ATSPA
+872 
-877 EEHFEKAPDPHPT
+877 EEKLASEKP
-890 VLESSME
+890 S
-897 DARPTAVTAE
+897 
-907 EIPVPPPAPNITLE
+907 ITLE
-921 VVDLTTEPRNPEPP
+921 VVDLTASEPP
-935 VSPTPEVEDDVDQ
+935 APSEASEADDSDQ

>member
-1 MPEDPEMGLVVG
+1 MDELNPQDPEEILQP
-13 SETGEEMRP
+13 EQEEVLAQEEERP
-22 VESRVRGM
+22 QESRVRGM

-42 ILERAVPALM
+42 ILERAVPALQ

-127 RYIEARLSKFALEVG
+127 RYIEARLSKFALEVS
-142 FNPKITEWQASY
+142 FNAKITEWQASY
-154 DGRGREPVALPVKFP
+154 DGRAKEPVTLPVKFP

-187 LPHNFV
+187 LPHNFI
-193 ELIDASVAHLRGKK
+193 ELIDASIAHLRGRK
-207 VEILP
+207 VEIFP

-223 QYNDGERGGRIRVR
+223 QYNDGERGGRVRCR
-237 AKITVDDKKTLV
+237 AKIAVDDKKTLV
-249 ITELPFGTTTTS
+249 ITEIPFGTTTTS
-261 LIDSIIKANDKGK
+261 VIDSIIKANDKGK

-296 GVSPDQTVDALYAF
+296 GISPDQTVDALYAF
-310 TSCETAISPLCCVIE
+310 TACEVSISPLCCVIE

-334 SELLK
+334 SNLLK
-339 RSTEHTVDLLR
+339 RSTEHTLDLLR
-350 ADLNIQLNELQEQWH
+350 AELSIQLNELQEQWH

-374 EQRIY
+374 ENKIY

-390 VLENIWEGLKPHIGH
+390 VLENIWEGLKPHVGH
-405 LLREITEEDIAR
+405 LLREVTEDDLVR

-424 RISKFDSNKADDHL
+424 RISKFDSDKADDQL
-438 ASLEGKIAEVKNHLE
+438 AALEGRIAEVKHHLDT
-453 NLVEYT
+453 LVDYAV
-459 IEYFKNLKKK
+459 EYFKNLKKK
-469 YAAGRERKT
+469 YSAGRERKT

-489 KVAMANAKLYVNR
+489 KVAIANAKLYVNR

-515 FVCDCSDLDDILVI
+515 YVCDCSDLDDIIVI
-529 RKDGTLVVTK
+529 RQDGTLMVTK
-539 VDSKKFVGKDILYLG
+539 VDAKKFVGKDILYLG

-589 DKEYDLTQGSKGSQV
+589 DKEYDLTQGTKGSEI

-617 VTIHLR
+617 VTVHLR
-623 TIPNLKKLKWDLD
+623 AAAKIKKLKWDLD
-636 FAELSVRSR
+636 FAELAVRAR
-645 SARGNTVT
+645 SARGNTVS

-658 RVELKSEGVSTL
+658 RIELKSEGVSTL

-695 FRGEDRLLQVEKSG
+695 FRGEDRLLQLDTKG

-714 IPELTTHFDE
+714 IPELATHFEE
-724 APYFLAKWESEA
+724 APFFLAKWEAEK
-736 PYALVYYDGEREK
+736 PYAIVYYDGEKDK
-749 HMVKR
+749 HLVKR
-754 CILEPKNDHW
+754 CVLEPKNDQW
-764 DYLISDHAKSEV
+764 DYLISDHAQSEV
-776 LVLSA
+776 LVISA
-781 ADHVEVSVH
+781 ADQVDIEVT
-790 FRKVKGKEKEA
+790 FKKVKGKDKDP
-801 ETVHLQEFIAVKG
+801 ETVNLQDFIAVKG
-814 WKAAGNQLSAWPVKN
+814 WKAAGNQLTTWPVKGIN
-829 VLIHREAWTMSEEPT
+829 VLREENVAAPVADMEVARVSEEAADWSEPEVAEDT
-844 ELSPEPAE
+844 AHTDVPSPVSDVQPVAPA
-852 GPGEESDKPMG
+852 
-863 VSSQPRVEA
+863 
-872 ATSPA
+872 A
-877 EEHFEKAPDPHPT
+877 EEKSAPEKP
-890 VLESSME
+890 S
-897 DARPTAVTAE
+897 
-907 EIPVPPPAPNITLE
+907 ITLE
-921 VVDLTTEPRNPEPP
+921 VVDLTASEPAAPP
-935 VSPTPEVEDDVDQ
+935 AESSEDDLDQ

>member
-1 MPEDPEMGLVVG
+1 MTMDELNPQDPEEILQP
-13 SETGEEMRP
+13 EQEEVLAQEEERP
-22 VESRVRGM
+22 QESRVRGM

-42 ILERAVPALM
+42 ILERAVPALQ

-127 RYIEARLSKFALEVG
+127 RYIEARLSKFALEVS
-142 FNPKITEWQASY
+142 FNAKITEWQASY
-154 DGRGREPVALPVKFP
+154 DGRAKEPVTLPVKFP

-187 LPHNFV
+187 LPHNFI
-193 ELIDASVAHLRGKK
+193 ELIDASIAHLRGRK
-207 VEILP
+207 VEIFP

-223 QYNDGERGGRIRVR
+223 QYNDGERGGRVRCR
-237 AKITVDDKKTLV
+237 AKIAVDDKKTLV
-249 ITELPFGTTTTS
+249 ITEIPFGTTTTS
-261 LIDSIIKANDKGK
+261 VIDSIIKANDKGK

-296 GVSPDQTVDALYAF
+296 GISPDQTVDALYAF
-310 TSCETAISPLCCVIE
+310 TACEVSISPLCCVIE

-334 SELLK
+334 SNLLK
-339 RSTEHTVDLLR
+339 RSTEHTLDLLR
-350 ADLNIQLNELQEQWH
+350 AELSIQLNELQEQWH

-374 EQRIY
+374 ENKIY

-390 VLENIWEGLKPHIGH
+390 VLENIWEGLKPHVGH
-405 LLREITEEDIAR
+405 LLREVTEDDLVR

-424 RISKFDSNKADDHL
+424 RISKFDSDKADDQL
-438 ASLEGKIAEVKNHLE
+438 ASLEGRIAEVKHHLDT
-453 NLVEYT
+453 LVEYAV
-459 IEYFKNLKKK
+459 EYFKNLKKK
-469 YAAGRERKT
+469 YSAGRERKT

-489 KVAMANAKLYVNR
+489 KVAIANAKLYVNR

-515 FVCDCSDLDDILVI
+515 YVCDCSDLDDIIVI
-529 RKDGTLVVTK
+529 RQDGTLMVTK
-539 VDSKKFVGKDILYLG
+539 VDAKKFVGKDILYLG

-589 DKEYDLTQGSKGSQV
+589 DKEYDLTQGTKGSEI

-617 VTIHLR
+617 VTVHLR
-623 TIPNLKKLKWDLD
+623 AAAKIKKLKWDLD
-636 FAELSVRSR
+636 FAELAVRAR
-645 SARGNTVT
+645 SARGNTVS

-658 RVELKSEGVSTL
+658 RIELKSEGVSTL

-695 FRGEDRLLQVEKSG
+695 FRGEDRLLQLDAKG

-714 IPELTTHFDE
+714 IPELATHFEE
-724 APYFLAKWESEA
+724 APFFLAKWEAEK
-736 PYALVYYDGEREK
+736 PYALVYYDGEKDK
-749 HMVKR
+749 HLVKR
-754 CILEPKNDHW
+754 CVLEPKNDQW
-764 DYLISDHAKSEV
+764 DYLISDHAQSEV
-776 LVLSA
+776 LVISA
-781 ADHVEVSVH
+781 ADQVDIEVT
-790 FRKVKGKEKEA
+790 FKKVKGKDKDP
-801 ETVHLQEFIAVKG
+801 ETVNLQDFIAVKG
-814 WKAAGNQLSAWPVKN
+814 WKAAGNQLTTWPVKGIN
-829 VLIHREAWTMSEEPT
+829 VLREENVAAPVADMEVARVSEEAADWSEPEVAEDT
-844 ELSPEPAE
+844 AHTPVPSPVLDAQPAA
-852 GPGEESDKPMG
+852 P
-863 VSSQPRVEA
+863 A
-872 ATSPA
+872 A
-877 EEHFEKAPDPHPT
+877 EEKSAPEKP
-890 VLESSME
+890 S
-897 DARPTAVTAE
+897 
-907 EIPVPPPAPNITLE
+907 ITLE
-921 VVDLTTEPRNPEPP
+921 VVDLTASEPAAPP
-935 VSPTPEVEDDVDQ
+935 AESSEDELDQ

>member
-1 MPEDPEMGLVVG
+1 MDELNPQDPEEILQP
-13 SETGEEMRP
+13 EQEEVLAQEEERP
-22 VESRVRGM
+22 QESRVRGM

-42 ILERAVPALM
+42 ILERAVPALQ

-127 RYIEARLSKFALEVG
+127 RYIEARLSKFALEVS
-142 FNPKITEWQASY
+142 FNAKITEWQASY
-154 DGRGREPVALPVKFP
+154 DGRAKEPVTLPVKFP

-187 LPHNFV
+187 LPHNFI
-193 ELIDASVAHLRGKK
+193 ELIDASIAHLRGRK
-207 VEILP
+207 VEIFP

-223 QYNDGERGGRIRVR
+223 QYNDGERGGRVRCR
-237 AKITVDDKKTLV
+237 AKIAVDDKKTLV
-249 ITELPFGTTTTS
+249 ITEIPFGTTTTS
-261 LIDSIIKANDKGK
+261 VIDSIIKANDKGK

-296 GVSPDQTVDALYAF
+296 GISPDQTVDALYAF
-310 TSCETAISPLCCVIE
+310 TACEVSISPLCCVIE

-334 SELLK
+334 SNLLK
-339 RSTEHTVDLLR
+339 RSTEHTLDLLR
-350 ADLNIQLNELQEQWH
+350 AELSIQLNELQEQWH

-374 EQRIY
+374 ENKIY

-390 VLENIWEGLKPHIGH
+390 VLENIWEGLKPHVGH
-405 LLREITEEDIAR
+405 LLREVTEDDLVR

-424 RISKFDSNKADDHL
+424 RISKFDSDKADDQL
-438 ASLEGKIAEVKNHLE
+438 ASLEGRIAEVKHHLDT
-453 NLVEYT
+453 LVEYAV
-459 IEYFKNLKKK
+459 EYFKNLKKK
-469 YAAGRERKT
+469 YSAGRERKT

-489 KVAMANAKLYVNR
+489 KVAIANAKLYVNR

-515 FVCDCSDLDDILVI
+515 YVCDCSDLDDIIVI
-529 RKDGTLVVTK
+529 RQDGTLMVTK
-539 VDSKKFVGKDILYLG
+539 VDAKKFVGKDILYLG

-589 DKEYDLTQGSKGSQV
+589 DKEYDLTQGTKGSEI

-617 VTIHLR
+617 VTVHLR
-623 TIPNLKKLKWDLD
+623 AAAKIKKLKWDLD
-636 FAELSVRSR
+636 FAELAVRAR
-645 SARGNTVT
+645 SARGNTVS

-658 RVELKSEGVSTL
+658 RIELKSEGVSTL

-695 FRGEDRLLQVEKSG
+695 FRGEDRLLQLDAKG

-714 IPELTTHFDE
+714 IPELATHFEE
-724 APYFLAKWESEA
+724 APFFLAKWEAEK
-736 PYALVYYDGEREK
+736 PYALVYYDGEKDK
-749 HMVKR
+749 HLVKR
-754 CILEPKNDHW
+754 CVLEPKNDQW
-764 DYLISDHAKSEV
+764 DYLISDHAQSEV
-776 LVLSA
+776 LVISA
-781 ADHVEVSVH
+781 ADQVDIEVT
-790 FRKVKGKEKEA
+790 FKKVKGKDKDP
-801 ETVHLQEFIAVKG
+801 ETVNLQDFIAVKG
-814 WKAAGNQLSAWPVKN
+814 WKAAGNQLTTWPVKGIN
-829 VLIHREAWTMSEEPT
+829 VLREENVAAPVADMEVARVSEEAADWSEPEVAEDT
-844 ELSPEPAE
+844 AHTPVPSPVLDAQPAA
-852 GPGEESDKPMG
+852 P
-863 VSSQPRVEA
+863 A
-872 ATSPA
+872 A
-877 EEHFEKAPDPHPT
+877 EEKSAPEKP
-890 VLESSME
+890 S
-897 DARPTAVTAE
+897 
-907 EIPVPPPAPNITLE
+907 ITLE
-921 VVDLTTEPRNPEPP
+921 VVDLTASEPAAPP
-935 VSPTPEVEDDVDQ
+935 AESSEDELDQ

>member
-1 MPEDPEMGLVVG
+1 MDELNPQDPEEILQP
-13 SETGEEMRP
+13 EQEEVLAQEEERP
-22 VESRVRGM
+22 QESRVRGM

-42 ILERAVPALM
+42 ILERAVPALQ

-127 RYIEARLSKFALEVG
+127 RYIEARLSKFALEVS
-142 FNPKITEWQASY
+142 FNAKITEWQASY
-154 DGRGREPVALPVKFP
+154 DGRAKEPVTLPVKFP

-187 LPHNFV
+187 LPHNFI
-193 ELIDASVAHLRGKK
+193 ELIDASIAHLRGRK
-207 VEILP
+207 VEIFP

-223 QYNDGERGGRIRVR
+223 QYNDGERGGRVRCR
-237 AKITVDDKKTLV
+237 AKIAVDDKKTLV
-249 ITELPFGTTTTS
+249 ITEIPFGTTTTS
-261 LIDSIIKANDKGK
+261 VIDSIIKANDKGK

-296 GVSPDQTVDALYAF
+296 GISPDQTVDALYAF
-310 TSCETAISPLCCVIE
+310 TACEVSISPLCCVIE

-334 SELLK
+334 SNLLK
-339 RSTEHTVDLLR
+339 RSTEHTLDLLR
-350 ADLNIQLNELQEQWH
+350 AELSIQLNELQEQWH

-374 EQRIY
+374 ENKIY

-390 VLENIWEGLKPHIGH
+390 VLENIWEGLKPHVGH
-405 LLREITEEDIAR
+405 LLREVTEDDLVR

-424 RISKFDSNKADDHL
+424 RISKFDSDKADDQL
-438 ASLEGKIAEVKNHLE
+438 AALEGRIAEVKQHLD
-453 NLVEYT
+453 NLVDYAV
-459 IEYFKNLKKK
+459 EYFKNLKKK
-469 YAAGRERKT
+469 YSAGRERKT

-489 KVAMANAKLYVNR
+489 KVAIANAKLYVNR

-515 FVCDCSDLDDILVI
+515 YVCDCSDLDDILVI
-529 RKDGTLVVTK
+529 RKDGTLMVTK
-539 VDSKKFVGKDILYLG
+539 VDAKKFVGTDILYLG

-589 DKEYDLTQGSKGSQV
+589 DKEYDLTQGTKGSEI

-617 VTIHLR
+617 VTVHLR
-623 TIPNLKKLKWDLD
+623 AAAKIKKLKWDLD
-636 FAELSVRSR
+636 FAELAVRAR
-645 SARGNTVT
+645 SARGNTVS

-658 RVELKSEGVSTL
+658 RIELKSEGVSTL

-695 FRGEDRLLQVEKSG
+695 FRGEDRLLQLDAKG

-714 IPELTTHFDE
+714 IPELATHFEE
-724 APYFLAKWESEA
+724 APYFLAKWEAEK
-736 PYALVYYDGEREK
+736 PYAIVYYDGEKDK

-754 CILEPKNDHW
+754 CVLEPKNDQW
-764 DYLISDHAKSEV
+764 DYLISDHAQSEV
-776 LVLSA
+776 QVISA
-781 ADHVEVSVH
+781 ADQVDIEVT
-790 FRKVKGKEKEA
+790 FKKVKGKDKDP
-801 ETVHLQEFIAVKG
+801 ETVNLQDFIAVKG
-814 WKAAGNQLSAWPVKN
+814 WKAAGNQLTTWPVKGIT
-829 VLIHREAWTMSEEPT
+829 VLREEKEEAPADTVVVSVSEEAADWSESNGTDEAASTLPSSPVT
-844 ELSPEPAE
+844 DPQPAAPAAEEKSSPE
-852 GPGEESDKPMG
+852 KP
-863 VSSQPRVEA
+863 S
-872 ATSPA
+872 
-877 EEHFEKAPDPHPT
+877 
-890 VLESSME
+890 
-897 DARPTAVTAE
+897 
-907 EIPVPPPAPNITLE
+907 ITLE
-921 VVDLTTEPRNPEPP
+921 VVDLTASEPP
-935 VSPTPEVEDDVDQ
+935 AASEAFEEDDSDQ

>member
-1 MPEDPEMGLVVG
+1 MDELNPQDPEEILQP
-13 SETGEEMRP
+13 EQEEVLAQEEERP
-22 VESRVRGM
+22 QESRVRGM

-42 ILERAVPALM
+42 ILERAVPALQ

-100 QLGQKNLLIDTQ
+100 QLGQKDLLIDTQ

-127 RYIEARLSKFALEVG
+127 RYIEARLSKFALEVS
-142 FNPKITEWQASY
+142 FNAKITEWQASY
-154 DGRGREPVALPVKFP
+154 DGRAKEPVTLPVKFP

-187 LPHNFV
+187 LPHNFI
-193 ELIDASVAHLRGKK
+193 ELIDASIAHLRGRR
-207 VEILP
+207 VEIYP

-223 QYNDGERGGRIRVR
+223 QYNDGERGGRVRCR
-237 AKITVDDKKTLV
+237 AKIAVDDKKTLV
-249 ITELPFGTTTTS
+249 ITEIPFGTTTTS
-261 LIDSIIKANDKGK
+261 VIDSIIKANDKGK

-296 GVSPDQTVDALYAF
+296 GISPDQTVDALYAF
-310 TSCETAISPLCCVIE
+310 TACEVSISPLCCVIE

-334 SELLK
+334 SNLLK
-339 RSTEHTVDLLR
+339 RSTEHTLDLLR
-350 ADLNIQLNELQEQWH
+350 AELSIQLNELQEQWH

-374 EQRIY
+374 ENKIY

-390 VLENIWEGLKPHIGH
+390 VLENIWEGLKPHVGH
-405 LLREITEEDIAR
+405 LLREVTEDDLVR

-424 RISKFDSNKADDHL
+424 RISKFDSDKADDQL
-438 ASLEGKIAEVKNHLE
+438 AALEGRIAEVKQHLD
-453 NLVEYT
+453 NLVDYAVD
-459 IEYFKNLKKK
+459 YFKNLKKK
-469 YAAGRERKT
+469 YSAGRERKT

-489 KVAMANAKLYVNR
+489 KVAIANAKLYVNR

-515 FVCDCSDLDDILVI
+515 YVCDCSDLDDILVI
-529 RKDGTLVVTK
+529 RQNGTLMVTK
-539 VDSKKFVGKDILYLG
+539 VDAKKFVGKDILYLG

-565 NLIYRDGSKGA
+565 NLIYRDGSKGP

-589 DKEYDLTQGSKGSQV
+589 DKEYDLTQGTKGSEI

-617 VTIHLR
+617 VTVHLR
-623 TIPNLKKLKWDLD
+623 AAAKIKKLKWDLD
-636 FAELSVRSR
+636 FAELAVRSR
-645 SARGNTVT
+645 SARGNTVS
-653 KNSIK
+653 KNSVK
-658 RVELKSEGVSTL
+658 RIELKSEGVSTL

-695 FRGEDRLLQVEKSG
+695 FRGEDRLLQLDAKG

-714 IPELTTHFDE
+714 IPELATHFEE
-724 APYFLAKWESEA
+724 APFFLAKWEAEK
-736 PYALVYYDGEREK
+736 PYAIVYYDGEKDK

-754 CILEPKNDHW
+754 CVLEPKNDQW
-764 DYLISDHAKSEV
+764 DYLISDHAQSEV
-776 LVLSA
+776 QVISA
-781 ADHVEVSVH
+781 ADQVDIEVT
-790 FRKVKGKEKEA
+790 FKKVKGKDKDP
-801 ETVHLQEFIAVKG
+801 ETVNLQDFIAVKG
-814 WKAAGNQLSAWPVKN
+814 WKAAGNQLATWPVKGIN
-829 VLIHREAWTMSEEPT
+829 VLREENEEALVAVMEVAGVSEEAADWSEPGRT
-844 ELSPEPAE
+844 DEAPSMPVASSAPESAPAA
-852 GPGEESDKPMG
+852 PS
-863 VSSQPRVEA
+863 
-872 ATSPA
+872 A
-877 EEHFEKAPDPHPT
+877 EEKSAPEKP
-890 VLESSME
+890 S
-897 DARPTAVTAE
+897 
-907 EIPVPPPAPNITLE
+907 ITLE
-921 VVDLTTEPRNPEPP
+921 VVDLTASEPLAVSEAPE
-935 VSPTPEVEDDVDQ
+935 EDDLDQ

>member
-1 MPEDPEMGLVVG
+1 MDELNPQDPEEILQP
-13 SETGEEMRP
+13 EQEEVLAQEEERP
-22 VESRVRGM
+22 QESRVRGM

-42 ILERAVPALM
+42 ILERAVPALQ

-127 RYIEARLSKFALEVG
+127 RYIEARLSKFALEVS
-142 FNPKITEWQASY
+142 FNAKITEWQASY
-154 DGRGREPVALPVKFP
+154 DGRAKEPVTLPVKFP

-187 LPHNFV
+187 LPHNFI
-193 ELIDASVAHLRGKK
+193 ELIDASIAHLRGRK
-207 VEILP
+207 VEIFP

-223 QYNDGERGGRIRVR
+223 QYNDGERGGRVRCR
-237 AKITVDDKKTLV
+237 AKIAVDDKKTLV
-249 ITELPFGTTTTS
+249 ITEIPFGTTTTS
-261 LIDSIIKANDKGK
+261 VIDSIIKANDKGK

-296 GVSPDQTVDALYAF
+296 GISPDQTVDALYAF
-310 TSCETAISPLCCVIE
+310 TACEVSISPLCCVIE

-334 SELLK
+334 SNLLK
-339 RSTEHTVDLLR
+339 RSTEHTLDLLR
-350 ADLNIQLNELQEQWH
+350 AELSIQLNELQEQWH

-374 EQRIY
+374 ENKIY

-390 VLENIWEGLKPHIGH
+390 VLENIWEGLKPHVGH
-405 LLREITEEDIAR
+405 LLREVTEDDLVR

-424 RISKFDSNKADDHL
+424 RISKFDSDKADDQL
-438 ASLEGKIAEVKNHLE
+438 AALEGRIAEVKHHLDT
-453 NLVEYT
+453 LVEYAV
-459 IEYFKNLKKK
+459 EYFKNLKKK
-469 YAAGRERKT
+469 YSAGRERKT

-489 KVAMANAKLYVNR
+489 KVAIANAKLYVNR

-515 FVCDCSDLDDILVI
+515 YVCDCSDLDDIIVI
-529 RKDGTLVVTK
+529 RQDGTLMVTK
-539 VDSKKFVGKDILYLG
+539 VDAKKFVGKDILYLG

-589 DKEYDLTQGSKGSQV
+589 DKEYDLTQGTKGSEI

-623 TIPNLKKLKWDLD
+623 AAAKIKKLKWDLD
-636 FAELSVRSR
+636 FAELAVRAR
-645 SARGNTVT
+645 SARGNTVS

-658 RVELKSEGVSTL
+658 RIELKSEGVSTL
-670 AARKLWFDDAV
+670 AARKLWFDEAV
-681 LKINDQERGRLLGA
+681 LKINDQERGRILGA
-695 FRGEDRLLQVEKSG
+695 FRGEDRLLQLDAKG

-714 IPELTTHFDE
+714 IPELATHFEE
-724 APYFLAKWESEA
+724 APFFLAKWEAEK
-736 PYALVYYDGEREK
+736 PYAIVYYDGEKDK

-754 CILEPKNDHW
+754 CVLEPKNDQW
-764 DYLISDHAKSEV
+764 DYLISDHAQSEV
-776 LVLSA
+776 LVISA
-781 ADHVEVSVH
+781 SDQVDIEVT
-790 FRKVKGKEKEA
+790 FKKVKGKDKDP
-801 ETVHLQEFIAVKG
+801 ETVNLQDFIAVKG
-814 WKAAGNQLSAWPVKN
+814 WKAAGNQLTTWPVKGIN
-829 VLIHREAWTMSEEPT
+829 VLRDENEEAPIADMEAAHVSEEVTDWSEHEMAEDSAHTPVP
-844 ELSPEPAE
+844 SPVLDAQPA
-852 GPGEESDKPMG
+852 PP
-863 VSSQPRVEA
+863 A
-872 ATSPA
+872 A
-877 EEHFEKAPDPHPT
+877 EEKSAPEKP
-890 VLESSME
+890 S
-897 DARPTAVTAE
+897 
-907 EIPVPPPAPNITLE
+907 ITLE
-921 VVDLTTEPRNPEPP
+921 VVDLTASEPTAPP
-935 VSPTPEVEDDVDQ
+935 AESSEDDLDQ